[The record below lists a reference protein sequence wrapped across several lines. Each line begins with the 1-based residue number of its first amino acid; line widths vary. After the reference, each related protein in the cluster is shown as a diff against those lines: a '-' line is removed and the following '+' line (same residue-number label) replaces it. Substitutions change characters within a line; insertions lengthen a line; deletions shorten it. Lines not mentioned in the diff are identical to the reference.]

1 MAISVNN
8 NMIHFNNKHY
18 IYNYT
23 VYIYMLDVCRSNKYK
38 YGKHLKC
45 TAGKKIYGRQTWGHS
60 WNLPYVDKLHV
71 SNFLL

>member
-1 MAISVNN
+1 
-8 NMIHFNNKHY
+8 
-18 IYNYT
+18 
-23 VYIYMLDVCRSNKYK
+23 MLDVCRSNKYK